1 VLVTVTPLPSSRDR
15 QNPPEL
21 EAEAASPK
29 FLAGDP
35 TPKP

>member
-1 VLVTVTPLPSSRDR
+1 VLVIVTPLPLSRDR
-15 QNPPEL
+15 QNPLEL
-21 EAEAASPK
+21 EAEAASPE